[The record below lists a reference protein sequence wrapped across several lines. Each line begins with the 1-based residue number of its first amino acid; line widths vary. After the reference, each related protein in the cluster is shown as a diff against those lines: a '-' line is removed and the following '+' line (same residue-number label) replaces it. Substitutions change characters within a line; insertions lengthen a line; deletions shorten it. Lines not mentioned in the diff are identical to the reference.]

1 MEEVVLGS
9 SLLSVSFVFAF
20 NKFLKQ
26 DFSSSLAFIF
36 YPEPRISLEQ
46 KDLMHH
52 KNEIGR

>member
-9 SLLSVSFVFAF
+9 SVLSFVFAF

-26 DFSSSLAFIF
+26 GPVLAFIF
-36 YPEPRISLEQ
+36 YLEPRISMEQ